1 MPLLPVIVTLYVP
14 EGPRHERPTIVEKAR
29 LNESLLS
36 EHVRPDGEIE
46 RERFT
51 VPVKFPNRVIVIVDK
66 PGLEEKLINFDG
78 FGDIEKFAGT
88 GSATIVPVAPEST
101 S

>member
-1 MPLLPVIVTLYVP
+1 L
-14 EGPRHERPTIVEKAR
+14 
-29 LNESLLS
+29 
-36 EHVRPDGEIE
+36 